1 MSISILNYLVTY
13 RQSFKTYVLQKVVLV
28 NIFVCGKVR
37 DCAALYH
44 LKSWL
49 ERFLSILENIKH
61 SGPQLTQCCSFSETV
76 KMIRNGWN
84 FNTEEDCIDFVSN
97 NGRISSYK
105 TCSERHLSS
114 GCDDERSQEACCPP
128 VWDGFLCWP
137 PAPVNSV
144 VEQLCPGNLPQLN
157 HKSMQHASETSMHF
171 ILKISKL
178 KFIMFTFY
186 KQFNFFFL

>member
-37 DCAALYH
+37 DCAALNH
-44 LKSWL
+44 LSKVFTGEFPQYSWEYQAQWTSVHL
-49 ERFLSILENIKH
+49 
-61 SGPQLTQCCSFSETV
+61 LTQRCSFSETV

-84 FNTEEDCIDFVSN
+84 FKTEEECIDFVSN

-137 PAPVNSV
+137 PAPVNTV

-157 HKSMQHASETSMHF
+157 HKSMQHASETAKS
-171 ILKISKL
+171 L
-178 KFIMFTFY
+178 
-186 KQFNFFFL
+186 N

>member
-1 MSISILNYLVTY
+1 MFCKKL
-13 RQSFKTYVLQKVVLV
+13 
-28 NIFVCGKVR
+28 
-37 DCAALYH
+37 
-44 LKSWL
+44 
-49 ERFLSILENIKH
+49 FLSIYLSAEKSETCCPLSSEVLTGEI
-61 SGPQLTQCCSFSETV
+61 PQYSREYQAQWTSVYLWTQCCSFSETV

-84 FNTEEDCIDFVSN
+84 FKTEEDCIDFVSN
-97 NGRISSYK
+97 YGRISSYK

-157 HKSMQHASETSMHF
+157 HKSMQHASETSMHN
-171 ILKISKL
+171 IIKISKL
-178 KFIMFTFY
+178 RCLLFKSNS
-186 KQFNFFFL
+186 KLFFFL

>member
-1 MSISILNYLVTY
+1 M
-13 RQSFKTYVLQKVVLV
+13 
-28 NIFVCGKVR
+28 
-37 DCAALYH
+37 
-44 LKSWL
+44 
-49 ERFLSILENIKH
+49 
-61 SGPQLTQCCSFSETV
+61 TQCCSFSETV

-84 FNTEEDCIDFVSN
+84 FKTEEDCIDFVSS

-137 PAPVNSV
+137 TAPVNTV

-186 KQFNFFFL
+186 KQFNFFFW